1 MKMEKKEKR
10 YPSTFGR
17 IKKKK
22 GEKAYKN
29 KDDK

>member
-1 MKMEKKEKR
+1 MSKERR
-10 YPSTFGR
+10 YPSTYGI